1 LHDSDARRQAKYFA
15 AVYNAFE
22 RGSVGEVVHDVSSVT
37 VVRSPMKVSPELLK
51 VYLCLTPAFM
61 PCTADEY
68 KTTRFFSDKEAPLWV
83 SAIVLDTTQ

>member
-1 LHDSDARRQAKYFA
+1 MGRDRLPIL
-15 AVYNAFE
+15 E
-22 RGSVGEVVHDVSSVT
+22 LVT
-37 VVRSPMKVSPELLK
+37 GIQ